1 MLPAIDC
8 VTKRGNGMFELIF
21 ILVFIATLLVTGLT
35 MVTVFAAAG
44 FALLVMVL
52 LGMLGAVFKILP
64 WLIVIALGFWF
75 FKHYV
80 YCSR

>member
-1 MLPAIDC
+1 
-8 VTKRGNGMFELIF
+8 MFELIF
-21 ILVFIATLLVTGLT
+21 VLVFIATLLVTGLT

>member
-1 MLPAIDC
+1 
-8 VTKRGNGMFELIF
+8 MFELIF
-21 ILVFIATLLVTGLT
+21 VLVFIATLLVTGLT
-35 MVTVFAAAG
+35 MMTVFAAAG
-44 FALLVMVL
+44 FALLVMVV

>member
-1 MLPAIDC
+1 
-8 VTKRGNGMFELIF
+8 MFELIF
-21 ILVFIATLLVTGLT
+21 ILVFIATLLV
-35 MVTVFAAAG
+35 G

>member
-1 MLPAIDC
+1 
-8 VTKRGNGMFELIF
+8 MFELIF
-21 ILVFIATLLVTGLT
+21 VLVFIATLLVTGLT

-80 YCSR
+80 CCSR